1 MSSLASHPGTRLF
14 TGTLLGLLAQAWM
27 ALAIPAQAA
36 NPQPLVVAT
45 YAYPQRDRAA
55 AIRPL
60 ANYLGRQLGRPVEV
74 RVVPSPT
81 ALIAGVAA
89 GEVDVAVPNLHGYL
103 QALKLPGGSV
113 ATLPVPEVPPAQAQ
127 RYRAVIVARLPLT
140 GEALA
145 AEAARLRLVLVGPDS
160 ASGGFVPRGH
170 LADLGIAHP
179 EAGFASVD
187 HAGSHAAALAW
198 LRDGRADVA
207 ALAADVYDA
216 EPHAGLHEIWRSP
229 VIPPGPLLCRP
240 SVDVDC
246 ATIGDEL
253 LAAGGR
259 DPAVMAGLRMGWPEF
274 GDATGLT
281 RADETALAK
290 LAERID

>member
-1 MSSLASHPGTRLF
+1 MSFGLRLPRV
-14 TGTLLGLLAQAWM
+14 AAC
-27 ALAIPAQAA
+27 LAIAWVATCTPARAA
-36 NPQPLVVAT
+36 EPAPLVVAT

-60 ANYLGRQLGRPVEV
+60 ADYLGRRLQRSVEV
-74 RVVPSPT
+74 RVLASPT
-81 ALIAGVAA
+81 ALIAGMAA

-103 QALKLPGGSV
+103 QALRLPEGGV

-127 RYRAVIVARLPLT
+127 RYRAVIVARRPLS
-140 GEALA
+140 GEAVV
-145 AEAARLRLVLVGPDS
+145 AEAATLRLVLVGPDS

-170 LADLGIAHP
+170 LADLGIARP
-179 EAGFASVD
+179 EAAFARVD
-187 HAGSHAAALAW
+187 HAGSHAASLAW
-198 LRDGRADVA
+198 LQEGRADIA

-240 SVDVDC
+240 DADVDC
-246 ATIGDEL
+246 TRIGEEL
-253 LAAGGR
+253 LAVER
-259 DPAVMAGLRMGWPEF
+259 HDPAVMAGLRMGWPEF
-274 GDATGLT
+274 GDATRLT
-281 RADETALAK
+281 RADEAALAR